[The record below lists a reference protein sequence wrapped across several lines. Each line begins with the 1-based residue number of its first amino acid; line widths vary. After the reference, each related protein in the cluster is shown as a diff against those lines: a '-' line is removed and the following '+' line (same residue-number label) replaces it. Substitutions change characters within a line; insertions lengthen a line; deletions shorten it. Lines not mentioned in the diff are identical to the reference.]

1 MLGLGNVAVDCA
13 RMLLQPPARL
23 AATDVAGH
31 ALEQLAASAVRS
43 VDLIGR
49 RGPVQARIWLAAPLP
64 ALWVAAT
71 DMLQQSG
78 QWRARNRPALH
89 FVVRSMVG
97 RSTASPTFIRVAL
110 PLRLQL
116 YPHVHGK

>member
-23 AATDVAGH
+23 AGTDVAGH

-49 RGPVQARIWLAAPLP
+49 RGPVQARISLAAVLP
-64 ALWVAAT
+64 ALWVT
-71 DMLQQSG
+71 VTNMLQQSG
-78 QWRARNRPALH
+78 RRSLTDLLCT

-97 RSTASPTFIRVAL
+97 RSTASAAFIRVSL
-110 PLRLQL
+110 PLRLHL
-116 YPHVHGK
+116 YPHVYGK